1 LTQIK
6 WLAKLEVVAIPADQA
21 RHAAQ
26 RRPMFQG
33 SDDLHVAMRAWGRQQ
48 GALANEGSRF
58 FMDIDL
64 TMAQFRA
71 LMALRIAGKLTGKD
85 LAARLKVT
93 PATLIP
99 LLDRLEAQGYVR
111 RVPDLVDRRLT
122 WIELTQKAY
131 RMFLRMW
138 AGSQAKMLRAIR
150 QLSPADRS
158 ELSRL
163 LNQVADLLEG

>member
-1 LTQIK
+1 M
-6 WLAKLEVVAIPADQA
+6 AVAIPSPRGRLGDHIAPVV
-21 RHAAQ
+21 R
-26 RRPMFQG
+26 G
-33 SDDLHVAMRAWGRQQ
+33 STDVLAVLRAWGRQQ
-48 GALANEGSRF
+48 RALANEGSRF

-122 WIELTQKAY
+122 WIELTPKAY

-138 AGSQAKMLRAIR
+138 AGSQAKMVRAIR

-163 LNQVADLLEG
+163 LNQVADLLER